1 MDPIYK
7 ATLTAIVSL
16 CMMGLYFITSSPLVL
31 IVWICSWVATI
42 VFFVVYLTEK
52 GENKDETNG

>member
-16 CMMGLYFITSSPLVL
+16 CMMELYFITNSPLVL

-52 GENKDETNG
+52 GEN